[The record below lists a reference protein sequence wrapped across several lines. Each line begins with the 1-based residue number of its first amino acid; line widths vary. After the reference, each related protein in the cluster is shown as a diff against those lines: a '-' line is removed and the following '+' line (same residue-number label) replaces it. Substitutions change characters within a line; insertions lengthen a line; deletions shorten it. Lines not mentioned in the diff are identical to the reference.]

1 MHELIT
7 VVVDD
12 ASFFEI
18 GEKWGRS
25 IITGLHIWMA
35 SRSRYSPKIPRF
47 TGARGPPTHAE
58 NLFDFLISH
67 RPFI

>member
-25 IITGLHIWMA
+25 IITGLAHLDG
-35 SRSRYSPKIPRF
+35 IPIALF
-47 TGARGPPTHAE
+47 AE
-58 NLFDFLISH
+58 NPAIYGGRVDRRHMPKTYSTS
-67 RPFI
+67 